1 MTAMKGTTIW
11 KDPPPAHISSER
23 TSAVVSTAC
32 YHNLYIYN
40 VNRLDPEPTTTR
52 PRRFHEWPLGKTIT
66 TWIELLLTHFCSILF
81 SWICWRDLKKIAGDA
96 ATRSQDPWS
105 GHIKLNY
112 ENDRKPTLF
121 LLCVCGYA
129 KYHIHVSMRY
139 LTNFSNDTHGS
150 NFANGEC
157 NHPRDGKSCQRIP
170 VAKLAYYTHGLSQI
184 PSQKRPTHFL
194 VGCLLLCS

>member
-1 MTAMKGTTIW
+1 MAFGKNYNNMNRVATYAFLFNLVLLDMLKGF
-11 KDPPPAHISSER
+11 
-23 TSAVVSTAC
+23 
-32 YHNLYIYN
+32 L
-40 VNRLDPEPTTTR
+40 
-52 PRRFHEWPLGKTIT
+52 
-66 TWIELLLTHFCSILF
+66 
-81 SWICWRDLKKIAGDA
+81 KIAGDA

-105 GHIKLNY
+105 SHIKLNC

-170 VAKLAYYTHGLSQI
+170 AAKLAYYTHGLSQI